1 MTSTADTEEDLKIF
15 EVLCGP
21 DTEMT
26 GGTDMTTTLRS
37 ELAALQYKR
46 DSLLLQLQETKA
58 QLRKR
63 DEKAIQLES
72 EIEQLREQAA
82 RQNVVIASL
91 RKRIQELEERER
103 TLAASQGRNEM
114 TINTLQRENRY
125 HEEKASELERKIST
139 LEIELN
145 NEEKSKLHVQK
156 NLGDLVHQ
164 LEATLG
170 TNSAGNSSHVVQE
183 TSRLRNKCD
192 SLENC
197 LTRVEEELRTCRNA
211 LSRATADRDTLQNQ
225 AATHLAEIDR
235 LKQEREKLQIQ
246 QHMYER
252 DLAELREKL
261 NNAQRTISV
270 TTGDIQV
277 QDATIRGLRDDL
289 KLKEEKGLRL
299 ETELRHLL
307 ESLAILLSSPVRFV
321 ESTEISIKDKIR
333 DLINEAK
340 DKSMQVESLHE
351 KVITL
356 KDQVSRLSDQRNED
370 IRRIKDL
377 QDDKIHVEGRLQKTE
392 IELNTC
398 LMVKEG
404 LRKDKAIFVTFLER
418 LARALNMEEISREI
432 GVDLHTESLLLR
444 AEQLSRFESD
454 KLTDKSAVVYQLQ
467 RRVRNLR
474 DQLQRRDLHLDLL
487 RRKLTIQ
494 EDSHRTKG
502 LLQAERDEANLRVK
516 KLGKQIDRLQVQ
528 LNEARSLSRDL
539 KLQLTESSDYKLT
552 ALERGRKIEELQKK
566 LAESELLR
574 TRCSRKVNLLKDQV
588 RVTGDNAEEIRALGE
603 GVASALRSEVDSLRH
618 SLADMTTEKNSLSS
632 LRNTL
637 CNIVGLSCSCA
648 DYELISRVTKMADAH
663 REFTKVSR
671 RYDPPTTRYIVDD
684 PLIDDLD
691 SDMNSIYNKRP
702 TRTILP

>member
-454 KLTDKSAVVYQLQ
+454 KLTDKLLLYGSYPRFRRERYFYDLPLRDSAVVYQLQ

-574 TRCSRKVNLLKDQV
+574 TRCSRKVNLLKDQ
-588 RVTGDNAEEIRALGE
+588 
-603 GVASALRSEVDSLRH
+603 
-618 SLADMTTEKNSLSS
+618 LSS